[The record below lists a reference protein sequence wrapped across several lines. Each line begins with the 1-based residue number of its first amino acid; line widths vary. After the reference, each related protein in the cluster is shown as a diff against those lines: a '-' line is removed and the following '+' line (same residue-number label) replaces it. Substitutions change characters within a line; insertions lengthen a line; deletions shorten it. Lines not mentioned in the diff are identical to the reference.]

1 MKSKIYLSI
10 MANKGKRPECFLR
23 FFAILLIY
31 MQVVNSQGLPEISD
45 MIAELSYTDGE
56 MNHLRGKRSVNTDI
70 LEYIVIIEVN
80 VSQAI
85 LFEQIKSSLESI
97 SSFQIDNTTEIES
110 VNITTVCHP
119 NGSEYQCICEDQY
132 FWSFNN
138 CIVHHA
144 CNDLY
149 EGVCTCIDVFP
160 SDGQMCVTTSEL
172 PFFDILVEIEL
183 NTTSTTMLDELRNR
197 FAEISF
203 PITFGHAAEITD
215 VAITTVCSL
224 DGTEYQC
231 RCEDQYLWP
240 CEKCTVYGSCG
251 NVTNS
256 SCGCIN
262 AIPND
267 GHFCQPIN
275 ELMNNSTCPTEPPPA
290 EYLIEIEISAVDV
303 TVLDQLRNILKTLSL
318 PSINNNIN
326 ITEINI
332 TTVCSLNGTEYQCR
346 CEDQYFWPCEK
357 CTLYGSCGY
366 VTNSSCGCINALPYD
381 GHFCQPISELMNNS
395 TCPMETRT
403 AEYLIEIEISAVD
416 VTVLNQLRN
425 ILKTLSLPTINSNIN
440 ITEINITTVCSL
452 NGTEYQCRCED
463 QYFWPCEKCKLYGSC
478 GYVTNSSCGC
488 INALPYDGHFC
499 QPISEL
505 TNNSTCPMETR
516 TAEYLIEIEISA
528 VDVTVL
534 NQLRNILKTLSLPTI
549 NSNINITEIN
559 ITTVCSLNGT
569 EYQCRCE
576 DQYFWP
582 CEKCTLYGSCG
593 YVTNSSCG
601 CINTLPYDGHF
612 CQPISELMNNS
623 TCPMETR
630 TAEYLIEIEIS
641 AVDVTV
647 LNQLRNILKTL
658 SLHTIN
664 SNINITEINITT
676 VCSLNGTEYQ
686 CRCEDQYFWPCEKC
700 TLYGSC
706 GYVTNSS
713 CGCINALPY
722 DGHFCQ
728 PISELTNN
736 STCPMET
743 RTAEYLIEIEIS
755 AVDVTV
761 LNQLRNILKTLSLP
775 TINSNINITEI
786 NITTVC
792 SLNGTEYQCRCEDQ
806 YFWPCEKCKLYGS
819 CGYVTNSSCGC
830 INALPYDG
838 HFCQP
843 ISELTN
849 NSTCPMETRTAEYL
863 IEIEISA
870 VDVTVLNQLR
880 NILKTLSLPTINSNI
895 NITEINIT
903 TVCSLNGTEYQCRCE
918 DQYFWP
924 CEKCKLYGSCNY
936 VTSSSCDCINALPY
950 DGHFCQPINEL
961 TNNSI
966 CPPDLP
972 PGEYLIEIEIEIDAI
987 DVTILNQLRDI
998 LQTHS
1003 LPTINS
1009 DISVT
1014 DVNITTVCSLNGTEY
1029 QCRCEDQYFW
1039 PCEKCKLYGSCG
1051 NITNS
1056 SCGCINIIP
1065 YDGHFCQPITELMNN
1080 SICPPDLP
1088 PAEYLIEIE
1097 ISAVDVTVLDQLR
1110 NILKT
1115 LSLPSINN
1123 NINITEIN
1131 ITTVCS
1137 LNGTEYQCR
1146 CEDQYFWPCE
1156 KCKLY
1161 GSCGYVTNSSC
1172 GCINALPYDGHFCQ
1186 PISELTN
1193 NSTCPMETRTAEYL
1207 IEIEISAVDVTVL
1220 NQLRNILK
1228 TLSLHTINSNINI
1241 TEINITTVCSL
1252 NGTEYQ
1258 CRCED
1263 QYFWPCE
1270 KCTVYGTCGNVT
1282 NSSCGCINAIPND
1295 GHFCQPIN
1303 ELMNNSTCP
1312 TEPPPAEY
1320 LIEIEISAV
1329 DVTVLDQLRNILK
1342 TLSLPSINNN
1352 INITEI
1358 NITTVCSL
1366 NGTEYQCRC
1375 EDQYFWPCE
1384 KCKLYGSCGYVTNS
1398 SCGCINAL
1406 PNDGHFCQPINELM
1420 NNSTCPTEPPPAE
1433 YLIEIEI
1440 SAVDVTVLD
1449 QLRNILKTLSLPSI
1463 NNNINITEINITTVC
1478 SLNGTEY
1485 QCRCEDQY
1493 FWPCEKCKLYGSCGY
1508 ITNSSCGCINTLPY
1522 DGRFCQPI
1530 SELTINTTNTTTTST
1545 VTTGTTAKPSIQT
1558 PTNKTTATP
1567 SIQTTIAGTHV
1578 LSFSLT
1584 INEEFDFALTD
1595 QSSEKHNTYKQKI
1608 SSSIDKSYRTLPSY
1622 QPNSATVTAF
1632 RPGSVIT
1639 DFTIKTTNAT
1649 LNLASA
1655 NQDLASSLRLLGFDV
1670 SDTAFI
1676 QSVKDGLYGSSGNI
1690 YPGTSLTLTCN
1701 PPVNNSIQWTLDGKL
1716 IEDNSNNILQLDN
1729 VSPDDSGQYAC
1740 TTTVNEMPYVIWQ
1753 IITIQPYPN
1762 IEVSTSK
1769 VVQCEDTT
1777 IPLQCCVQE
1786 MYQVE
1791 WNISCTSTSTGS
1803 PAGCILCDYTIKQND
1818 CQTAEQEKH
1827 VTCKLKNPINGT
1839 TTQSHNSKSITISVS
1854 NKAFTCSDSIFGA
1867 GNLGDVRNG
1876 DCNKEMAGYQ
1886 VAWCNSSN
1894 RWQPIEDYCV
1904 LRIFATLKDEAENLQ
1919 VGNLPQFMANVSNN
1933 AVLQIQNITDS
1944 PATILTIVEI
1954 LKIISNFSQTI
1965 LINQPVMM
1973 NFLQTTDVIGSDDTR
1988 DTWVLLNKN
1997 STTTNA
2003 SSELLNSTESI
2014 ARRLRDESISII
2026 TNISSLNKTSITAP
2040 FSGTFGKNLTTQI
2053 NIPAT
2058 STQTSLTVIISSA
2071 FNNVLPVR
2079 NLTNNNSSQ
2088 TGTSINGDVVLIE
2101 TNSTI
2106 NNISLSIDIK
2116 NNILGNPQC
2125 VFWNFN
2131 LLNDIGG
2138 WDSTGCQLKRLGNE
2152 IERITCECNH
2162 TTSFSIL
2169 MSPFTLDKN
2178 LAIVLDYITYI
2189 GVAISLGS
2197 LVLCLIIEM
2206 ITWKSVTRTD
2216 TSYMRHVSIVNIAVS
2231 LLIANI
2237 CFIIGAAVVKKGEG
2251 PCSTATFFMHFFY
2264 LALFFWM
2271 LLSALLLLYRTLM
2284 VFSRM
2289 TRGAMM
2295 AIAFTAGYG
2304 APLIIA
2310 VITVASTAGSQG
2322 YIQKDYNCWLNWS
2335 KTKALLAFVIPALT
2349 IVAINLLVLIVVL
2362 CKMLRRGVKATTPA
2376 NEKHPLM
2383 VIARCVA
2390 ILTPLFGLTWGFG
2403 IGTMVSPNFGIH
2415 VVFAFLNS
2423 LQGFFILLFGTL
2435 LDSKVREALARTF
2448 SLSNLSSI
2456 LTRSTSA

>member
-1088 PAEYLIEIE
+1088 PGEYLIEIE
-1097 ISAVDVTVLDQLR
+1097 IEIDAIDVTILNQLR
-1110 NILKT
+1110 DILQT
-1115 LSLPSINN
+1115 HSLPTINSD
-1123 NINITEIN
+1123 ISVTDVN

-1137 LNGTEYQCR
+1137 LNGTQ
-1146 CEDQYFWPCE
+1146 
-1156 KCKLY
+1156 
-1161 GSCGYVTNSSC
+1161 
-1172 GCINALPYDGHFCQ
+1172 
-1186 PISELTN
+1186 
-1193 NSTCPMETRTAEYL
+1193 
-1207 IEIEISAVDVTVL
+1207 
-1220 NQLRNILK
+1220 
-1228 TLSLHTINSNINI
+1228 
-1241 TEINITTVCSL
+1241 
-1252 NGTEYQ
+1252 YQ

-1270 KCTVYGTCGNVT
+1270 KCTVYG
-1282 NSSCGCINAIPND
+1282 SC
-1295 GHFCQPIN
+1295 
-1303 ELMNNSTCP
+1303 
-1312 TEPPPAEY
+1312 
-1320 LIEIEISAV
+1320 V
-1329 DVTVLDQLRNILK
+1329 
-1342 TLSLPSINNN
+1342 
-1352 INITEI
+1352 
-1358 NITTVCSL
+1358 
-1366 NGTEYQCRC
+1366 
-1375 EDQYFWPCE
+1375 
-1384 KCKLYGSCGYVTNS
+1384 
-1398 SCGCINAL
+1398 
-1406 PNDGHFCQPINELM
+1406 
-1420 NNSTCPTEPPPAE
+1420 
-1433 YLIEIEI
+1433 
-1440 SAVDVTVLD
+1440 
-1449 QLRNILKTLSLPSI
+1449 
-1463 NNNINITEINITTVC
+1463 
-1478 SLNGTEY
+1478 
-1485 QCRCEDQY
+1485 
-1493 FWPCEKCKLYGSCGY
+1493 Y

-1530 SELTINTTNTTTTST
+1530 SELTNNSICQAVTTAPPLSTTTQSTTTNSTTATPSTQTTTTS
-1545 VTTGTTAKPSIQT
+1545 
-1558 PTNKTTATP
+1558 TTATP
-1567 SIQTTIAGTHV
+1567 SIQTTTNKTFATPSIQTTTTSTTATPSTQTTTTSTTATPSTQTTTTSTTATPSTQTTTTSTTATPSTQTTTTSTTATPSTQTTTTSTTATPSTQTTTTSTTATPSTQTTTTSTTATPSTQTTTAV
-1578 LSFSLT
+1578 LSFSMT
-1584 INEEFDFALTD
+1584 INEQFDVVLTD
-1595 QSSEKHNTYKQKI
+1595 QNSEKYNTYKQKI
-1608 SSSIDKSYRTLPSY
+1608 ESSIDNSYKTLLGY
-1622 QPNSATVTAF
+1622 QPKSATVTAF

-1639 DFTIKTTNAT
+1639 DFTIKTTNAA

-1655 NQDLASSLRLLGFDV
+1655 NQVLASSLRLLGFDV

-1676 QSVKDGLYGSSGNI
+1676 QSVKDRLYVSNGNI
-1690 YPGTSLTLTCN
+1690 YPGANLTLTCN

-1716 IEDNSNNILQLDN
+1716 IKDNSNNILQLDN
-1729 VSPDDSGQYAC
+1729 VSPDDSGQYEC

-1753 IITIQPYPN
+1753 IITILPYPN

-1791 WNISCTSTSTGS
+1791 WNISCTSTPTGS

-1818 CQTAEQEKH
+1818 CQTTKH

-1886 VAWCNSSN
+1886 VARCNSSN
-1894 RWQPIEDYCV
+1894 LWQPIEDYCV
-1904 LRIFATLKDEAENLQ
+1904 PRIFATLKVEAENLQ
-1919 VGNLPQFMANVSNN
+1919 VGNLQQFMANVSNN
-1933 AVLQIQNITDS
+1933 AELQIQNITDS
-1944 PATILTIVEI
+1944 QATILTIVEI

-1965 LINQPVMM
+1965 LINQPVMT
-1973 NFLQTTDVIGSDDTR
+1973 NFLQTTDVIGSNDTR

-1997 STTTNA
+1997 STTMNA

-2014 ARRLRDESISII
+2014 ARRLLNEGISII
-2026 TNISSLNKTSITAP
+2026 TNSSSLNKTSITAP

-2106 NNISLSIDIK
+2106 NNISLSFDIK
-2116 NNILGNPQC
+2116 NKTLGNPQC

-2131 LLNDIGG
+2131 LLNNIGG
-2138 WDSTGCQLKRLGNE
+2138 WDSTGCQLKKLGNE
-2152 IERITCECNH
+2152 TERITCECNH

-2178 LAIVLDYITYI
+2178 FAIILDYITYI

-2206 ITWKSVTRTD
+2206 IIWKSVTRND

-2237 CFIIGAAVVKKGEG
+2237 CFIIGAAVVTKGEG

-2271 LLSALLLLYRTLM
+2271 LLSALLLLYRILM
-2284 VFSRM
+2284 VFSRL
-2289 TRGAMM
+2289 TKGAMM
-2295 AIAFTAGYG
+2295 AIAFTVGYG

-2310 VITVASTAGSQG
+2310 VITVASTAGSHG

-2362 CKMLRRGVKATTPA
+2362 CKMLRRGVNATTQPD
-2376 NEKHPLM
+2376 EKHPLM

-2448 SLSNLSSI
+2448 SLRNLSSI
-2456 LTRSTSA
+2456 RTRSTSAGPSSSSGFTFFQRLRQRNVYNVSSAERSSSNSDTATDSYAARAML